1 MPYSG
6 TQITKPPLGEGLSSL
21 HHTTRRMLNFKK
33 EEFGTLHS
41 FEQKLNNCLNNPT
54 DQSLKTQVLQ
64 SYSAL
69 RGQYQSLTD
78 EEKLINRME
87 KKSQL
92 RNTLFRGVSTLTIGF
107 SIMLVYWVA
116 SEFGISMPLMRIPLP
131 L

>member
-1 MPYSG
+1 MSYGG
-6 TQITKPPLGEGLSSL
+6 TPKTTPSLGEGLSSF

-33 EEFGTLHS
+33 EEFGTLQH
-41 FEQKLNNCLNNPT
+41 FEQKLNSCLNDPT
-54 DQSLKTQVLQ
+54 DKSFKTQVLQ
-64 SYSAL
+64 SYSTL
-69 RGQYQSLTD
+69 YGQYQSLTD

-87 KKSQL
+87 RKSQL
-92 RNTLFRGVSTLTIGF
+92 RNTLFRGISTLTIGF